1 MRPVSTEVCAVSH
14 AWATNEP
21 ATVQVASEAPPA
33 PEEEETSGPGEVS
46 VLLRALVWDEP
57 GAAKGSGYTR
67 VHRAMNRATLTL
79 PPGALTFGFV
89 DKVGAT
95 LGPLAIL
102 FFSRP
107 WCSTRAL
114 VLTLGLGFQ
123 LEPFSGADWRQLTGA
138 EPAEPAEPAFAPSDT
153 EPARGWTPGEQ
164 GGGSGDLGL
173 RGSKVSG
180 GDYGGD
186 DFDDEVVV
194 GGDGERIE
202 SASPEASPGVSPEAS
217 PMAEPAG
224 ASQGV
229 ESRAQDALL
238 KVGAA
243 GRTWGE

>member
-1 MRPVSTEVCAVSH
+1 M
-14 AWATNEP
+14 
-21 ATVQVASEAPPA
+21 QVASEAPPA

-164 GGGSGDLGL
+164 GGALGTWGCCVAQRCRAATTAATTL
-173 RGSKVSG
+173 TTKWSWGVTVSGSKVQAQ
-180 GDYGGD
+180 
-186 DFDDEVVV
+186 
-194 GGDGERIE
+194 R
-202 SASPEASPGVSPEAS
+202 
-217 PMAEPAG
+217 PALG
-224 ASQGV
+224 
-229 ESRAQDALL
+229 
-238 KVGAA
+238 
-243 GRTWGE
+243 